1 MSSLS
6 HYPTTQP
13 SKKLTVYYY
22 FQETRLTIKADLV
35 VKDDVSWSDV
45 KMEDVPVVYEAHT
58 GHDLLDEHPALVL
71 CQLVLR
77 VRQSLK
83 QVPT

>member
-1 MSSLS
+1 M
-6 HYPTTQP
+6 
-13 SKKLTVYYY
+13 
-22 FQETRLTIKADLV
+22 
-35 VKDDVSWSDV
+35 KDDVSWSDV

-77 VRQSLK
+77 VGQSLK

>member
-1 MSSLS
+1 M
-6 HYPTTQP
+6 
-13 SKKLTVYYY
+13 YYY
-22 FQETRLTIKADLV
+22 FQRFNKHIKAYLV
-35 VKDDVSWSDV
+35 VKDDISWSDV